1 MSTTGR
7 LFEDIALIISLCAIL
22 FATSLAQQNSGSNAP
37 PLAITTESLWQGTAR
52 EDYHFQLQA
61 TGGKPPLRWSIAGG
75 EFPSGMTLDSSN
87 GTLSGTP
94 ATAGDFHFSVTVA
107 DSGTPAHSVNKEF
120 TLRVVAPLLLQWS
133 RLPRV
138 QGTRVEGSVKVS
150 NDSSNDFD
158 LTVIVVGVN
167 EFGKA
172 FALGYEHVDLKTD
185 TANLEIPFGST
196 VPQGAYVVHAD
207 AIAEVMSKNAIY
219 RQRLQ
224 TPAALQVSVGP

>member
-1 MSTTGR
+1 M
-7 LFEDIALIISLCAIL
+7 
-22 FATSLAQQNSGSNAP
+22 
-37 PLAITTESLWQGTAR
+37 
-52 EDYHFQLQA
+52 
-61 TGGKPPLRWSIAGG
+61 
-75 EFPSGMTLDSSN
+75 
-87 GTLSGTP
+87 
-94 ATAGDFHFSVTVA
+94 TVA